1 MQSFCQ
7 IGSCRAERRIEADGL
22 PEFGYGFI
30 HSAEFG
36 EGNAEVVKQFRT
48 GGPLLDL
55 EGDRVL
61 CNSFVQPA

>member
-1 MQSFCQ
+1 L
-7 IGSCRAERRIEADGL
+7 CRAQRRIEADGL

-48 GGPLLDL
+48 GGPLFNL
-55 EGDRVL
+55 EGDCVL
-61 CNSFVQPA
+61 CNSFV